1 MSFVDETLTPYSLLL
16 AIELTWGAVKM
27 WMRRFPRAGT
37 PETLFALQM
46 SLDAVDH
53 ELVFKQYRHR
63 GYL

>member
-1 MSFVDETLTPYSLLL
+1 
-16 AIELTWGAVKM
+16 M